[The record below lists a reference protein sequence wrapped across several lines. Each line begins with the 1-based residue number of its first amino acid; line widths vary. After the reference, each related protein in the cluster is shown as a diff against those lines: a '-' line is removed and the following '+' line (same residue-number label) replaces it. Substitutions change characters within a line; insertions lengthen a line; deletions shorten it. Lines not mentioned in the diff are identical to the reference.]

1 MPSDLSAKIKAI
13 NEGKPVANP
22 YHPEPPK
29 PEKKVEVVKEDKNPK
44 EILEAFEEQCPKII
58 KNDWQQPAMF
68 WAEFILRLTI
78 EVLAIATLW
87 YVVRLICSF

>member
-29 PEKKVEVVKEDKNPK
+29 PEKKVEVVK
-44 EILEAFEEQCPKII
+44 
-58 KNDWQQPAMF
+58 
-68 WAEFILRLTI
+68 
-78 EVLAIATLW
+78 
-87 YVVRLICSF
+87 